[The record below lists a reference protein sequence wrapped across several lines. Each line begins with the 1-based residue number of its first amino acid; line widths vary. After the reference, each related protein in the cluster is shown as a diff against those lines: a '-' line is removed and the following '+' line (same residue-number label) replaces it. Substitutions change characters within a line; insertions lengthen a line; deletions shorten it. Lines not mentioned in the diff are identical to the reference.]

1 MVVAKERI
9 TAPRHFP
16 YQHPTFGRGKNV
28 KDESAWKKTIYYVW
42 WSYLKR
48 NDEYLKTC
56 ESHGKGSLSKL
67 YEDFGD
73 VRCDDFKS
81 WWSADSR
88 GMRLFSEPPAQE
100 TIRIVSKDEIT
111 SLDEDL
117 VLMSVPLNLPK
128 KFLLQRFR
136 TLLAEKHKG
145 KRGKQYAKHSRAKYQ
160 FKGQPNIEALL
171 LALHVLDKKNEFPKM
186 KLWELGQFLTQFKHL
201 YGPYLRSGEPL
212 DTAYK
217 KIIEATVSRYLRKA
231 RLTVANTAKG
241 CFP

>member
-1 MVVAKERI
+1 MEPKKTSRQ
-9 TAPRHFP
+9 RHFP
-16 YQHPTFGRGKNV
+16 YQHPTFGRGAK
-28 KDESAWKKTIYYVW
+28 KKHEDAWKKTIYFAW
-42 WSYLKR
+42 WSYIKR
-48 NDEYLKTC
+48 NEEYIKTC
-56 ESHGKGSLSKL
+56 DKNGKGSLSKL

-73 VRCDDFKS
+73 VRGDDFKS
-81 WWSADSR
+81 WWSTDSR
-88 GMRLFSEPPAQE
+88 GMKLFSEPPAQE
-100 TIRIVSKDEIT
+100 TIRVVSRDEIE

-117 VLMSVPLNLPK
+117 LLMSVPLNLPK

-145 KRGKQYAKHSRAKYQ
+145 ERGKQYAKRSKAKYQ

-186 KLWELGQFLTQFKHL
+186 KLWELGQFLPQFKHL
-201 YGPYLRSGEPL
+201 YGSYLSSGQSL
-212 DTAYK
+212 DTANK

-231 RLTVANTAKG
+231 RLSVANTAKG